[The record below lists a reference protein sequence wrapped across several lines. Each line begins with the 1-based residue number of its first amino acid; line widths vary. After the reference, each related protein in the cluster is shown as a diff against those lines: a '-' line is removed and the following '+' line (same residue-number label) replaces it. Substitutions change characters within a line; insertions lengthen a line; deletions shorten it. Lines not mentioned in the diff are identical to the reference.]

1 MANYSAARTEKE
13 KNKLI
18 GKKIANFGCLPL
30 LIVFILFLFFSKS
43 EETVNENAISG
54 LMPVDVYLNM
64 EKEGFPTK
72 KIYNAEYGCS
82 WENSKEINGI
92 QYRVLTFSNDASSV
106 ETITASAIVYPPKT
120 IEASKYF
127 FNFISSLRYDN
138 ANPQIASKWISD
150 HFYDRK
156 SSTVIGG
163 VKFTLDCPTK
173 FSRILFLE
181 KGTDSTEKKELK

>member
-1 MANYSAARTEKE
+1 MANYSKALTEKE
-13 KNKLI
+13 KRKELS
-18 GKKIANFGCLPL
+18 KKITNYGCLPII
-30 LIVFILFLFFSKS
+30 IVFILFVYFSPS
-43 EETVNENAISG
+43 EAIVNENAISG

-64 EKEGFPTK
+64 EKEGFSTNDT
-72 KIYNAEYGCS
+72 YNAEYGCS

-181 KGTDSTEKKELK
+181 KNIDSTENNEFK